1 MGNGRA
7 AVAEC
12 VTKRFRSNTSSCSIL
27 SLKLCPFFLLLIF
40 LFKNIYIYI
49 PSSQRSRKKSEQPLK
64 KRKKKYE
71 RARKKREPLGRV
83 GFTLPPRHSREE
95 DTPYVCCFLTLRER
109 ESQTQSEQIKS
120 TVFFSFNSNSFLFC
134 FCPPVCR
141 KTWEA

>member
-40 LFKNIYIYI
+40 LFKNIYIYPI
-49 PSSQRSRKKSEQPLK
+49 KPKKQKEKRTTPQK
-64 KRKKKYE
+64 KKKKYE